1 MLKSGDMK
9 NALNYVMKELA
20 PSTKENPQ
28 FKNEFDILMTL
39 FAFKVSKDSPNKHLL
54 DFTQL

>member
-20 PSTKENPQ
+20 PSTKENP
-28 FKNEFDILMTL
+28 
-39 FAFKVSKDSPNKHLL
+39 
-54 DFTQL
+54 